1 MNDPLRKNA
10 CIFLVDDEPA
20 NLKLLTKMLAS
31 RQYEHL
37 VPLQDARQVID
48 AYRANRPDLIL
59 LDINMPHLDG
69 YQVMAQLQA
78 LADPLLPPIVILTAQ
93 HGRDTLLKAL
103 AAGARDFIGKPFDMA
118 ELMMRV
124 NNLLDAHL
132 AHRMLH
138 DQKGMLEEMVR
149 QRTEE
154 LNQTRLQVVRRLGR
168 AAEYRDNETGYHILR
183 MSKYS
188 ALLAHRLGWDKAACD
203 LMLNASPMHDIGKIG
218 IPDAVLL
225 KPGRLDENEMAIIR
239 MHPEIG
245 ASLLAGDRSELL
257 CLAQTI
263 ALTHHEKWDGSGY
276 PAGLAGGDIPEA
288 GRIVAVADV
297 FDALSSS
304 RSYKRAWSV
313 DEAVAYVID
322 SSGSHFDP
330 DVVRCFQEHL
340 PEILAIGNEHREPQA
355 QPPCLAASA
364 EPLAA
369 SPLAPAD

>member
-132 AHRMLH
+132 ALAQCQRHRGAQLCGVELDPRAAALDDRRQGDLGALIGREALVALGALAPPAH
-138 DQKGMLEEMVR
+138 HVALVGLAGLDDLGFDVGTVGAAHGGSVR
-149 QRTEE
+149 QR
-154 LNQTRLQVVRRLGR
+154 RF
-168 AAEYRDNETGYHILR
+168 
-183 MSKYS
+183 
-188 ALLAHRLGWDKAACD
+188 
-203 LMLNASPMHDIGKIG
+203 
-218 IPDAVLL
+218 
-225 KPGRLDENEMAIIR
+225 
-239 MHPEIG
+239 
-245 ASLLAGDRSELL
+245 
-257 CLAQTI
+257 
-263 ALTHHEKWDGSGY
+263 
-276 PAGLAGGDIPEA
+276 
-288 GRIVAVADV
+288 ADQ
-297 FDALSSS
+297 
-304 RSYKRAWSV
+304 R
-313 DEAVAYVID
+313 
-322 SSGSHFDP
+322 
-330 DVVRCFQEHL
+330 
-340 PEILAIGNEHREPQA
+340 
-355 QPPCLAASA
+355 
-364 EPLAA
+364 
-369 SPLAPAD
+369 